1 MIIANEIKNAWE
13 VIKKAKFQ
21 INECNAYYNEDE
33 TFSLLKNTS
42 TRLMEMNFSKEEMIA
57 IADWVQC
64 LFIDDGQYEY
74 RNNIEG

>member
-13 VIKKAKFQ
+13 VIKKAEFKSKGCSAQ
-21 INECNAYYNEDE
+21 YCQDE
-33 TFSLLKNTS
+33 SFILIDRLEKVTFT
-42 TRLMEMNFSKEEMIA
+42 KEQMIA